1 MQKMSDDLFKIKT
14 KEKNEEEKSSTTGS
28 KNPNDSNKSNA
39 YHKINEMDLFEE
51 INTKDEKKTQSR
63 NNTSRANQRLDI
75 LDDAFAMDDLFGLD
89 DGVDFPQSEVL
100 DDRGDSIKSSFNPN
114 TSEIIDRGEEVCFNP
129 NISQKESTPS
139 KSTST
144 SPKKSTP
151 SKSTSTSKKDF
162 KKDLENNAK
171 TLLDSLY
178 VNQRNSD
185 NPHKTHES
193 RKECSS
199 LDHKSEASF
208 SPGSSPKDYFNSNTS
223 ANTDKC
229 KDVCFNSNTSTDTD
243 KCKDVCFNSNTST
256 DIDKCNDVCFSQS
269 DNLSQDHS
277 IKKEKR
283 DEKGKAP
290 LYSSKDNT
298 PLAKGYDI
306 PKKEEQS
313 KEEKFKEKFK
323 ERSKDKSEEK
333 RHSPDV
339 SMKTR
344 ASSIGDYI
352 DKIKE
357 KIATESPGEK
367 LNSTK
372 EENGDNV
379 TIEDKIY
386 TGLET
391 GCNVALDMMEGA
403 GENLAFRLKRGATSI
418 FSSFQNKMLKKK
430 FKRNDNIIQY
440 GDFMFY
446 EMEDELMLYRY
457 IGVDTEIKIPSYV
470 EGMPVSYLEKN
481 FLRFNAIK
489 SIGRGLSID
498 RIQDISM
505 ESIQDN
511 LFNIKSV
518 QLPSTLKILP
528 AKVFS
533 GCKRIDEL
541 VIPESVTLVQP
552 NAFVGCRPTRII
564 FLGEA
569 PKQLQDSNL
578 AKVHIYCKQEHF
590 DSFFKLMRNYD
601 DYIANKTIKERYLR
615 LRNKILNSK
624 DTSKWERMRRAT
636 DISDESLI
644 KGLHNVN

>member
-1 MQKMSDDLFKIKT
+1 
-14 KEKNEEEKSSTTGS
+14 
-28 KNPNDSNKSNA
+28 
-39 YHKINEMDLFEE
+39 
-51 INTKDEKKTQSR
+51 
-63 NNTSRANQRLDI
+63 
-75 LDDAFAMDDLFGLD
+75 
-89 DGVDFPQSEVL
+89 
-100 DDRGDSIKSSFNPN
+100 
-114 TSEIIDRGEEVCFNP
+114 
-129 NISQKESTPS
+129 
-139 KSTST
+139 
-144 SPKKSTP
+144 
-151 SKSTSTSKKDF
+151 
-162 KKDLENNAK
+162 
-171 TLLDSLY
+171 
-178 VNQRNSD
+178 
-185 NPHKTHES
+185 
-193 RKECSS
+193 
-199 LDHKSEASF
+199 
-208 SPGSSPKDYFNSNTS
+208 
-223 ANTDKC
+223 
-229 KDVCFNSNTSTDTD
+229 
-243 KCKDVCFNSNTST
+243 
-256 DIDKCNDVCFSQS
+256 
-269 DNLSQDHS
+269 
-277 IKKEKR
+277 
-283 DEKGKAP
+283 
-290 LYSSKDNT
+290 
-298 PLAKGYDI
+298 
-306 PKKEEQS
+306 
-313 KEEKFKEKFK
+313 
-323 ERSKDKSEEK
+323 
-333 RHSPDV
+333 
-339 SMKTR
+339 MKTR

-446 EMEDELMLYRY
+446 EMEEELMLYRY
-457 IGVDTEIKIPSYV
+457 VGVETEIKIPSYV

-624 DTSKWERMRRAT
+624 DTAKWERMRRAT

>member
-14 KEKNEEEKSSTTGS
+14 KEKNEEEKSSITGS

-89 DGVDFPQSEVL
+89 DGVNFSQSEVL

-129 NISQKESTPS
+129 NISSKESTPS
-139 KSTST
+139 KSTNT

-151 SKSTSTSKKDF
+151 SKSTNISKKDF

-193 RKECSS
+193 REECSS

-208 SPGSSPKDYFNSNTS
+208 SQDSSPKDYFNSNTS
-223 ANTDKC
+223 TDTDKH
-229 KDVCFNSNTSTDTD
+229 KDVCFNSNTSEITTRD
-243 KCKDVCFNSNTST
+243 KEVCFNTGTSP
-256 DIDKCNDVCFSQS
+256 
-269 DNLSQDHS
+269 
-277 IKKEKR
+277 KKEKR
-283 DEKGKAP
+283 DEKGKAH
-290 LYSSKDNT
+290 LYSSKDDT

-528 AKVFS
+528 TKVFS

-624 DTSKWERMRRAT
+624 DTAKWERMRRAT

>member
-14 KEKNEEEKSSTTGS
+14 KEKSSATGS

-39 YHKINEMDLFEE
+39 YQKMNEMDLFGE
-51 INTKDEKKTQSR
+51 INPKNEQKTQSR
-63 NNTSRANQRLDI
+63 NNTSRANQKLDI

-89 DGVDFPQSEVL
+89 DEVSFSQSEVL
-100 DDRGDSIKSSFNPN
+100 DDRGGSIKSNFNPN
-114 TSEIIDRGEEVCFNP
+114 TSEIIDRGEEVCFSP
-129 NISQKESTPS
+129 DHSPKERTPS
-139 KSTST
+139 KSIST
-144 SPKKSTP
+144 SQKNS
-151 SKSTSTSKKDF
+151 
-162 KKDLENNAK
+162 KKDLEKNAK

-185 NPHKTHES
+185 NPHKTHDSQE
-193 RKECSS
+193 ECSS
-199 LDHKSEASF
+199 LDHKSETSF
-208 SPGSSPKDYFNSNTS
+208 NPDLSP
-223 ANTDKC
+223 
-229 KDVCFNSNTSTDTD
+229 
-243 KCKDVCFNSNTST
+243 
-256 DIDKCNDVCFSQS
+256 
-269 DNLSQDHS
+269 
-277 IKKEKR
+277 KKEKM

-290 LYSSKDNT
+290 LYSSKDAT

-306 PKKEEQS
+306 PKKEEKS
-313 KEEKFKEKFK
+313 KEEKSKEKFK
-323 ERSKDKSEEK
+323 ERFKDKSEEK
-333 RHSPDV
+333 KHSPDV

-367 LNSTK
+367 LNNTK

-403 GENLAFRLKRGATSI
+403 GENLAFRLKRDATSI

-446 EMEDELMLYRY
+446 EMEEELMLYRY
-457 IGVDTEIKIPSYV
+457 VGVDTEIKIPSYV

-601 DYIANKTIKERYLR
+601 DYIANKTIKEKYLR

-624 DTSKWERMRRAT
+624 DTPKWERMRRAT
-636 DISDESLI
+636 DISDEAL
-644 KGLHNVN
+644 V

>member
-1 MQKMSDDLFKIKT
+1 MQKMSDDLFKMKT
-14 KEKNEEEKSSTTGS
+14 KEKSEEEKNGAAGS
-28 KNPNDSNKSNA
+28 KNPNGSNAPNA
-39 YHKINEMDLFEE
+39 YHKINEMDLFGE
-51 INTKDEKKTQSR
+51 INQKDEQKTQSR
-63 NNTSRANQRLDI
+63 NNTSQTKSQANQKLDI

-89 DGVDFPQSEVL
+89 EGNDSFSQSEIPK
-100 DDRGDSIKSSFNPN
+100 DSLSTDLSPKVSISKKDTN
-114 TSEIIDRGEEVCFNP
+114 TS
-129 NISQKESTPS
+129 Q
-139 KSTST
+139 
-144 SPKKSTP
+144 
-151 SKSTSTSKKDF
+151 KDF
-162 KKDLENNAK
+162 KKNAK

-178 VNQRNSD
+178 INQGNSD
-185 NPHKTHES
+185 DPHKTHEFQ
-193 RKECSS
+193 
-199 LDHKSEASF
+199 EASF
-208 SPGSSPKDYFNSNTS
+208 NQEPSSQSEIPKEDFSPDISSQGKE
-223 ANTDKC
+223 
-229 KDVCFNSNTSTDTD
+229 
-243 KCKDVCFNSNTST
+243 
-256 DIDKCNDVCFSQS
+256 VCFSQS
-269 DNLSQDHS
+269 EILKDNFSQSEDFS
-277 IKKEKR
+277 SDPSPKKEKR
-283 DEKGKAP
+283 DEKGKTP
-290 LYSSKDNT
+290 LYSSKEDT

-306 PKKEEQS
+306 PKKEDKS
-313 KEEKFKEKFK
+313 KEEKFKEK
-323 ERSKDKSEEK
+323 SKDKSEEK
-333 RHSPDV
+333 KHSPDV

-430 FKRNDNIIQY
+430 FKHNDNIIQY

-446 EMEDELMLYRY
+446 EMEEELMLYRY
-457 IGVDTEIKIPSYV
+457 VGVDTEIKIPSYV

-601 DYIANKTIKERYLR
+601 DYIANKTIKEKYLR

-636 DISDESLI
+636 DISDEAL
-644 KGLHNVN
+644 V

>member
-89 DGVDFPQSEVL
+89 DGVDFSPDPS
-100 DDRGDSIKSSFNPN
+100 
-114 TSEIIDRGEEVCFNP
+114 T
-129 NISQKESTPS
+129 KESTPS

-208 SPGSSPKDYFNSNTS
+208 SPDSSPKDYFNSNTS

-243 KCKDVCFNSNTST
+243 KCK
-256 DIDKCNDVCFSQS
+256 DVCFSQS

-446 EMEDELMLYRY
+446 EMEEELMLYRY
-457 IGVDTEIKIPSYV
+457 VGVDTEIKIPSYV

-601 DYIANKTIKERYLR
+601 DYIVNKTIKERYLR

-624 DTSKWERMRRAT
+624 DTAKWERMRRAT
-636 DISDESLI
+636 DISDELLI

>member
-14 KEKNEEEKSSTTGS
+14 KEKNEEEKSSITGS

-89 DGVDFPQSEVL
+89 NGVGFSQSDVL
-100 DDRGDSIKSSFNPN
+100 DDRGDSIKFSFNPN
-114 TSEIIDRGEEVCFNP
+114 TSEIIDRSEKVRFNP
-129 NISQKESTPS
+129 NISPKESTPS
-139 KSTST
+139 KSAST
-144 SPKKSTP
+144 SPKKRTP

-193 RKECSS
+193 REEYSS

-208 SPGSSPKDYFNSNTS
+208 SPDSSPKDYFNSNTS
-223 ANTDKC
+223 TDTDKH
-229 KDVCFNSNTSTDTD
+229 KDVCFNSNTSEITTRD
-243 KCKDVCFNSNTST
+243 KEVCFNT
-256 DIDKCNDVCFSQS
+256 DPSQ
-269 DNLSQDHS
+269 
-277 IKKEKR
+277 KKEKR

-290 LYSSKDNT
+290 LYSSKDDT

-446 EMEDELMLYRY
+446 EMEEELMLYRY
-457 IGVDTEIKIPSYV
+457 VGVETEIKIPSYV

-624 DTSKWERMRRAT
+624 DTAKWERMRRAT

>member
-14 KEKNEEEKSSTTGS
+14 KEKNEEEKSSITGS

-89 DGVDFPQSEVL
+89 DGVNFSQSEVL

-129 NISQKESTPS
+129 NISSKESTPS
-139 KSTST
+139 KSTNT

-151 SKSTSTSKKDF
+151 SKSASTSKKDF

-193 RKECSS
+193 REEYSS

-208 SPGSSPKDYFNSNTS
+208 SQDSSPKDYFNSNTS
-223 ANTDKC
+223 ANTDKH
-229 KDVCFNSNTSTDTD
+229 KDVCFNSNTSEITTRD
-243 KCKDVCFNSNTST
+243 KEVCFNT
-256 DIDKCNDVCFSQS
+256 DPSQ
-269 DNLSQDHS
+269 
-277 IKKEKR
+277 KKEKR

-290 LYSSKDNT
+290 LYSSKDDT

-446 EMEDELMLYRY
+446 EMEEELMLYRY
-457 IGVDTEIKIPSYV
+457 VGVETEIKIPSYV

-624 DTSKWERMRRAT
+624 DTAKWERMRRAT

>member
-28 KNPNDSNKSNA
+28 KNTNDSNKSNA

-51 INTKDEKKTQSR
+51 INTKDEKKIQSR

-89 DGVDFPQSEVL
+89 DGVSFSQSEVL

-114 TSEIIDRGEEVCFNP
+114 TSEIIDRGEEVRFNP
-129 NISQKESTPS
+129 NISPKESTPS

-144 SPKKSTP
+144 SPKKSIP
-151 SKSTSTSKKDF
+151 SKSASTSKKDF

-193 RKECSS
+193 REEYSS

-208 SPGSSPKDYFNSNTS
+208 SPDSSPKDYFNSNTS
-223 ANTDKC
+223 TDTDKC

-243 KCKDVCFNSNTST
+243 KCKDVCF
-256 DIDKCNDVCFSQS
+256 SQS
-269 DNLSQDHS
+269 DNFSPGTS
-277 IKKEKR
+277 PKKEKR

-290 LYSSKDNT
+290 LYSSKDDT
-298 PLAKGYDI
+298 LLAKGYDI
-306 PKKEEQS
+306 PKKEEKS

-446 EMEDELMLYRY
+446 EMEEELMLYRY
-457 IGVDTEIKIPSYV
+457 VGVETEIKIPSYV

-624 DTSKWERMRRAT
+624 DTAKWERMRRAT

>member
-14 KEKNEEEKSSTTGS
+14 KEKSEEEKSSTTGS
-28 KNPNDSNKSNA
+28 KNPNDSNTSNA
-39 YHKINEMDLFEE
+39 YQKMNEMDLFGE
-51 INTKDEKKTQSR
+51 INPKDEQKTRSR
-63 NNTSRANQRLDI
+63 NNTSRANQKLDI

-89 DGVDFPQSEVL
+89 DEVC
-100 DDRGDSIKSSFNPN
+100 FNPN
-114 TSEIIDRGEEVCFNP
+114 TSEIIDRGEEACFSP
-129 NISQKESTPS
+129 DPSQKERTPS
-139 KSTST
+139 KGTST
-144 SPKKSTP
+144 SQKNS
-151 SKSTSTSKKDF
+151 
-162 KKDLENNAK
+162 KKDLEKNAK

-185 NPHKTHES
+185 NSHKTHDSQE
-193 RKECSS
+193 E
-199 LDHKSEASF
+199 
-208 SPGSSPKDYFNSNTS
+208 
-223 ANTDKC
+223 
-229 KDVCFNSNTSTDTD
+229 CFNSNTSEITTRD
-243 KCKDVCFNSNTST
+243 KEVCFNT
-256 DIDKCNDVCFSQS
+256 DPS
-269 DNLSQDHS
+269 L
-277 IKKEKR
+277 KKEKR

-290 LYSSKDNT
+290 LYSSKDDT

-306 PKKEEQS
+306 PK

-367 LNSTK
+367 LNNTK

-446 EMEDELMLYRY
+446 EMEEELMLYRY
-457 IGVDTEIKIPSYV
+457 VGVDTEIKIPSYV

-601 DYIANKTIKERYLR
+601 DYIANKTIKEKYLR

-636 DISDESLI
+636 DISDEAL
-644 KGLHNVN
+644 V

>member
-28 KNPNDSNKSNA
+28 KNTNDSNKSNA

-51 INTKDEKKTQSR
+51 INTKDEKKIQSR

-89 DGVDFPQSEVL
+89 DGVSFSQSEVL

-114 TSEIIDRGEEVCFNP
+114 TSEIIDRGEEVRFNP
-129 NISQKESTPS
+129 NISPKESTPS

-144 SPKKSTP
+144 SPKKSIP

-193 RKECSS
+193 REEYSN
-199 LDHKSEASF
+199 LDHKREASF
-208 SPGSSPKDYFNSNTS
+208 SPDSSSKDY
-223 ANTDKC
+223 
-229 KDVCFNSNTSTDTD
+229 FNSNTSTDTD
-243 KCKDVCFNSNTST
+243 KCKDVCFNSNTSEIT
-256 DIDKCNDVCFSQS
+256 TRDKEVCFNTDPSP
-269 DNLSQDHS
+269 
-277 IKKEKR
+277 KKEKR

-290 LYSSKDNT
+290 LYSSKDDT

-446 EMEDELMLYRY
+446 EMEEELMLYRY
-457 IGVDTEIKIPSYV
+457 VGVETEIKIPSYV